1 MGHMSSPHPVSPHS
15 ANKHDMI
22 IQSYHFQKSW
32 LIKTDGFR
40 VNLHTLP
47 EPLSQFKWTVD

>member
-22 IQSYHFQKSW
+22 IQSYHFQQSW

-40 VNLHTLP
+40 VNFHTLP